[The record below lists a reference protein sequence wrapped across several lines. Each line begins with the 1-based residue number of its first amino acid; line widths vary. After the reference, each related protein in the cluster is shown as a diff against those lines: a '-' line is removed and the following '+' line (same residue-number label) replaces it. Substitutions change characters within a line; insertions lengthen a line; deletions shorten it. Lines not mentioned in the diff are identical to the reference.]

1 MAGENAHDNA
11 DPQADDSGEIDGAVD
26 GLRGILKK
34 DAGEKLVFTDE
45 SVDLM
50 SGASAL
56 GQDTGADLDDIG
68 STADEDDPF
77 NVGKFSRLEAPDL
90 SGADFGA
97 ASDAIGGVFDAPMGE
112 PANPRLGASG
122 TSSRMDLVLG
132 IPVDVQIIL
141 GTSRMAVSALMNLS
155 EGATIPLDRK
165 IGEPVEIMVS
175 GKLIGRGEITV
186 LDSDETKFA
195 VRIIEVIGEPQK
207 KAG

>member
-1 MAGENAHDNA
+1 MAGENAHDA
-11 DPQADDSGEIDGAVD
+11 DLEAEDNGAIDGAVD

-56 GQDTGADLDDIG
+56 GQDTGADLDDNGAI
-68 STADEDDPF
+68 SDDPF
-77 NVGKFSRLEAPDL
+77 NTNDFSSLEAPDL
-90 SGADFGA
+90 GGVDFGA
-97 ASDAIGGVFDAPMGE
+97 ASEAAGGVFGATKGASAE
-112 PANPRLGASG
+112 PRLGASG

-186 LDSDETKFA
+186 LESDETKFA
-195 VRIIEVIGEPQK
+195 VRIIEVIGEQQK